1 MTYNSANTAWS
12 LIAIASKKMVFF
24 AFPTTDP
31 GFGLNH
37 LVQGIPVTHTRFKRI
52 VLSPSLLVNGVS
64 NSCTQ
69 NNLLSSSRILEE

>member
-12 LIAIASKKMVFF
+12 LIAIASKNV

-37 LVQGIPVTHTRFKRI
+37 LVQGIPVTHTKFKRI
-52 VLSPSLLVNGVS
+52 VLSPSLLVNGVN